1 MTRKINKAWK
11 SKPTIEGAGVRLKRA
26 FGYYQVS
33 DLDPTHS
40 CSLTTS
46 TLLTPAIILP
56 AFPGIPTAASK
67 LLLICFK
74 VQWSMGTVWETKASF
89 RPETCN
95 G

>member
-56 AFPGIPTAASK
+56 AFPGILIAGLRPLRMSWRVQSATATA
-67 LLLICFK
+67 
-74 VQWSMGTVWETKASF
+74 WATAGPWERAMCS
-89 RPETCN
+89 

>member
-11 SKPTIEGAGVRLKRA
+11 SEPTIEGTDVRLKRA
-26 FGYYQVS
+26 FGYNQVP
-33 DLDPTHS
+33 DLDPF
-40 CSLTTS
+40 
-46 TLLTPAIILP
+46 LLLDDFDSANPAIILP

-74 VQWSMGTVWETKASF
+74 GQWSMGTGWETKASF
-89 RPETCN
+89 LPETCN